1 MKISLGRGARAPGA
15 TEQPSLGRAA
25 VADNTLRIV
34 YEMTIS
40 HSEFFRTLPAV
51 MGALPYV
58 VDGSEVSSVQDTR
71 RLKINLSPEG
81 RRNFGPIPLPVTHVE
96 LGFDGYREEEA
107 KVFLAR
113 FNNYYRRG
121 GG

>member
-1 MKISLGRGARAPGA
+1 MA
-15 TEQPSLGRAA
+15 QPFIKCA
-25 VADNTLRIV
+25 VSDNPSPIV

-40 HSEFFRTLPAV
+40 HAEFFRTLPAV

-58 VDGSEVSSVQDTR
+58 VNGSHVSAVDDTR

-96 LGFDGYREEEA
+96 LAFDGYSHEQA
-107 KVFLAR
+107 QAFLAR
-113 FNNYYRRG
+113 FHNYFRRG

>member
-1 MKISLGRGARAPGA
+1 M
-15 TEQPSLGRAA
+15 
-25 VADNTLRIV
+25 ADSTSRKA

-51 MGALPYV
+51 MGALPYI
-58 VDGSEVSSVQDTR
+58 VDGSEISAVQGTR

-96 LGFDGYREEEA
+96 LAFDGYSPEQA
-107 KVFLAR
+107 QAFLAR
-113 FNNYYRRG
+113 FNNYFRRG